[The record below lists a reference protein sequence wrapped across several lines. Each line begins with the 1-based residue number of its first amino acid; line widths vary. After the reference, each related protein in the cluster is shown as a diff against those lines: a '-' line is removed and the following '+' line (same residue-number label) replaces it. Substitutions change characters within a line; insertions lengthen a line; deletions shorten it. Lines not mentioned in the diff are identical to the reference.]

1 MKPARIDLADYSYS
15 EFGVAIEPVR
25 VKRRGSAP
33 NPKRT
38 TVKLSE
44 FGR

>member
-1 MKPARIDLADYSYS
+1 MKPGRIDLADYSYS
-15 EFGVAIEPVR
+15 EFVVAIESPPR
-25 VKRRGSAP
+25 KSRGSQP
-33 NPKRT
+33 NPKRA